1 MIDST
6 FQEKGNE
13 LLILSSGELKN
24 KELKI
29 KNKEVE
35 CTL

>member
-6 FQEKGNE
+6 FQEKE
-13 LLILSSGELKN
+13 KKSLKKASGELKN

-35 CTL
+35 CT